1 VSGPD
6 ASWHEMPG
14 IPLPS
19 WLGAEPDEPLLDMVL
34 AGKTLPGDA
43 PQGIVTMADGLAN
56 LAAPA
61 GPGELPGEAAALT
74 AFKRSVSP
82 GGLSPGPEA
91 ADPRRRRRVLVAGRA
106 RLAAALAAVGVVLGG
121 TAAAYAGALPAP
133 IQDLAHHVLGA
144 PAAHRGSDDHPRLL
158 PSHTAEMRARPGHA
172 VPRGVA
178 KGRGKNSHPVHPGK
192 PVRQRKGGH
201 GRNPKKSSRLNR

>member
-1 VSGPD
+1 
-6 ASWHEMPG
+6 M
-14 IPLPS
+14 PLPS
-19 WLGAEPDEPLLDMVL
+19 WLGPEPDEPLLDMVL
-34 AGKTLPGDA
+34 AGQTLPGDA

-82 GGLSPGPEA
+82 GSLSAVAGTA
-91 ADPRRRRRVLVAGRA
+91 GTRRRRVAAGGRV
-106 RLAAALAAVGVVLGG
+106 RLAAVLAAVGVVLAG

-133 IQDLAHHVLGA
+133 VQDLAHHVLGA
-144 PAAHRGSDDHPRLL
+144 PAAGHSSDGHPRTP
-158 PSHTAEMRARPGHA
+158 PSHAARTGPQPGE
-172 VPRGVA
+172 R
-178 KGRGKNSHPVHPGK
+178 GRGPLEHAAPHGIAKNGAKNPHSAHPGK
-192 PVRQRKGGH
+192 PVRQRQGGH

>member
-1 VSGPD
+1 
-6 ASWHEMPG
+6 MPG

-19 WLGAEPDEPLLDMVL
+19 WLGPEPDEPLLDMVL
-34 AGKTLPGDA
+34 AGQPPPGDA
-43 PQGIVTMADGLAN
+43 PQGIVTVADGLAN

-82 GGLSPGPEA
+82 GSVSVFPGTVGT
-91 ADPRRRRRVLVAGRA
+91 RRRGVPAAGRV
-106 RLAAALAAVGVVLGG
+106 RLAALLAAVGVVLGG

-133 IQDLAHHVLGA
+133 VQDLAHHVLGA
-144 PAAHRGSDDHPRLL
+144 P
-158 PSHTAEMRARPGHA
+158 RARHSSDGRPRTPPSPAARTRPRPGEQR
-172 VPRGVA
+172 RGRLEHGAPNGIA
-178 KGRGKNSHPVHPGK
+178 KGRAKNAHSAHPGK
-192 PVRQRKGGH
+192 PVRQRHGGH